1 MILKQTH
8 KGNNYKTKVLIIQ
21 DYTTDIEHFKTNTEG
36 TFQDYYNTHTKGLE
50 NEEGVDIYGRV

>member
-21 DYTTDIEHFKTNTEG
+21 DYTTDSDIEHFKTNTEG
-36 TFQDYYNTHTKGLE
+36 TFQD
-50 NEEGVDIYGRV
+50 